1 MSVSTVAGDRAR
13 VSPRAGHRWKKLR
26 DNARGYL
33 MILPWLV
40 GFICFT
46 AGPMLA
52 SAWLSLTSY
61 DIFNPPRWIGLA
73 SYARMLND
81 RLFYTAL
88 RNTAEYALMAVPL
101 QIVSALFFAIL
112 LNQKVKGVGIFRTLF
127 YLPSVMPDVAN
138 AALWMFLLNPQ
149 FGIVNMILTA
159 VGLPPSKFLTSMQT
173 VRPTMAMLNLW
184 YIGTM
189 MVVFLAALQG
199 VPEELYEAADID
211 GATRTAKFVHVTV
224 PMISP
229 SIFFNSIIGLIGAFQ
244 IFSFVYVATYGGPA
258 NASLMYMLHI
268 YRHAF
273 ENLRMG
279 YAAALAWV
287 LFVIVLILTLIQ
299 FRLAKRWVY
308 YEGEGEANS

>member
-1 MSVSTVAGDRAR
+1 
-13 VSPRAGHRWKKLR
+13 
-26 DNARGYL
+26 
-33 MILPWLV
+33 MISPWLI

-52 SAWLSLTSY
+52 SAYLSLTKY
-61 DIFNPPRWIGLA
+61 DIFSPPQWAGFA
-73 SYARMLND
+73 NFARMLDD
-81 RLFYTAL
+81 RLFWVAL
-88 RNTAEYALMAVPL
+88 RNTAVYALMAVPI
-101 QIVSALFFAIL
+101 QVVSALFFAVL
-112 LNQKVKGVGIFRTLF
+112 LNQKVRGVGVFRTLF

-149 FGIVNMILTA
+149 FGVVNMILKA
-159 VGLPPSKFLTSMQT
+159 VGLPPSKFLTDVHT
-173 VRPTMAMLNLW
+173 VRPTMALLNLW

-199 VPEELYEAADID
+199 VSEELYEAADID
-211 GATRTAKFVHVTV
+211 GATQITKFIHVTL

-279 YAAALAWV
+279 YASALAWV
-287 LFVIVLILTLIQ
+287 LFVIVLIFTLIQ
-299 FRLAKRWVY
+299 FRLARRWVY
-308 YEGEGEANS
+308 YEGETGANS

>member
-1 MSVSTVAGDRAR
+1 
-13 VSPRAGHRWKKLR
+13 
-26 DNARGYL
+26 
-33 MILPWLV
+33 MISPWLI

-52 SAWLSLTSY
+52 SAYLSLTKY
-61 DIFNPPRWIGLA
+61 DIFTPPQWTGFA
-73 SYARMLND
+73 NFARMLDD
-81 RLFYTAL
+81 RLFWVAL
-88 RNTAEYALMAVPL
+88 RNTAVYALMAVPI
-101 QIVSALFFAIL
+101 QVISAMFFAVL
-112 LNQKVKGVGIFRTLF
+112 LNQKVRGVGIFRTLF

-149 FGIVNMILTA
+149 FGVVNMILTA
-159 VGLPPSKFLTSMQT
+159 VGLPPSKFLTDVHT
-173 VRPTMAMLNLW
+173 VRPTMALLNLW

-199 VPEELYEAADID
+199 VPEELYEAAEID
-211 GATRTAKFVHVTV
+211 GATQITKFIHVTL

-279 YAAALAWV
+279 YASALAWV
-287 LFVIVLILTLIQ
+287 LFVIVLIFTLIQ
-299 FRLAKRWVY
+299 FRLARRWVY
-308 YEGEGEANS
+308 YEGETGANS

>member
-1 MSVSTVAGDRAR
+1 
-13 VSPRAGHRWKKLR
+13 
-26 DNARGYL
+26 
-33 MILPWLV
+33 MISPWLI

-52 SAWLSLTSY
+52 SAYLSLTKY
-61 DIFNPPRWIGLA
+61 DIFSPPQWAGFA
-73 SYARMLND
+73 NFARMLDD
-81 RLFYTAL
+81 RLFWVAL
-88 RNTAEYALMAVPL
+88 RNTAVYALMAVPI
-101 QIVSALFFAIL
+101 QVVSALFFAVL
-112 LNQKVKGVGIFRTLF
+112 LNQKVRGVGVFRTLF

-149 FGIVNMILTA
+149 FGVVNMILTA
-159 VGLPPSKFLTSMQT
+159 VGLPPSKFLTDVHT
-173 VRPTMAMLNLW
+173 VRPTMALLNLW

-199 VPEELYEAADID
+199 VSEELYEAADID
-211 GATRTAKFVHVTV
+211 GATQITKFIHVTL

-279 YAAALAWV
+279 YASALAWV
-287 LFVIVLILTLIQ
+287 LFVIVLIFTLIQ
-299 FRLAKRWVY
+299 FRLARRWVY
-308 YEGEGEANS
+308 YEGQTEART